1 MTEGP
6 AQVTDSL
13 AVSMAFARALHRASR
28 KGDKLSRQQIGYIW
42 KSRGCWYGRWRD
54 NVIED
59 GQVVRKQC
67 AAKLAV
73 VCERFRTKADVRPLL
88 AEKLRPVNEGRTRP
102 ESTLPV
108 AQFVELQYL
117 PYVEENFKP
126 STCAGY
132 KSLWEMYLA
141 PRLAAIALR
150 DFRTV
155 DAAVLL
161 AEVYRAHNIG
171 RTTLKHVKSF
181 LCGVFTYAKNQG
193 VLDGVHPIRD
203 AMIPKKANAPAETH
217 AATPDEVLASM
228 DALDKA
234 DQKKARAAVALMF
247 FAGLR
252 PGEARGA
259 CWEDYDGKKLTVR
272 QSVWH
277 TFTTAPKTIGSAKPV
292 PIIEPLTGILA
303 ELRAA
308 DKNPS
313 SGPILRGP
321 SGKPLD
327 LHNLGNRVV
336 IPTLRAAGIAW
347 HGWYSLRRGVATAV
361 TALST
366 DSLAAKGLLR
376 HSSVST
382 TERHYIKDAP
392 ENTLQAMKRLETLCN
407 KRATAEG
414 IKPN

>member
-1 MTEGP
+1 VLTEGP
-6 AQVTDSL
+6 SQVPDFFCGFGAVCTRIAQNAENGRSIEPPTS
-13 AVSMAFARALHRASR
+13 RLHLKAGGS
-28 KGDKLSRQQIGYIW
+28 
-42 KSRGCWYGRWRD
+42 WYGRWRD

-67 AAKLAV
+67 AAKLAD

-88 AEKLRPVNEGRTRP
+88 AEKLRPINEGKTRP

-108 AQFVELQYL
+108 AQFVKLHYL
-117 PYVEENFKP
+117 PFVEENFKA
-126 STCAGY
+126 STRAGY

-141 PRLAAIALR
+141 PRLTGIALR

-161 AEVYRAHNIG
+161 AEVHRVH
-171 RTTLKHVKSF
+171 
-181 LCGVFTYAKNQG
+181 GV
-193 VLDGVHPIRD
+193 R
-203 AMIPKKANAPAETH
+203 
-217 AATPDEVLASM
+217 
-228 DALDKA
+228 
-234 DQKKARAAVALMF
+234 
-247 FAGLR
+247 LR

-277 TFTTAPKTIGSAKPV
+277 THTTTPKTNGSAKPV
-292 PIIEPLTGILA
+292 PIIEPLTSILA
-303 ELRAA
+303 ELHAA
-308 DKNPS
+308 DKSPC

-327 LHNLGNRVV
+327 LNNLGNRVV
-336 IPTLRAAGIAW
+336 IPILRKAGIAW
-347 HGWYSLRRGVATAV
+347 HGWYALRRGVATAV

-366 DSLAAKGLLR
+366 DSLAAKGLQR

-382 TERHYIKDAP
+382 TEGHCIKDVP
-392 ENTLQAMKRLETLCN
+392 ESTLQAMKRLETLC
-407 KRATAEG
+407 KERAIAEG